1 MKVQLSHATRFFI
14 LSATFLFGC
23 RTAHNVAV
31 TSFRVIDAPA
41 NYVRRHLDDEDGTTT
56 TTTTTTYRSDV
67 VTPGQPVVTSPPPQR
82 RMTTQRRSSAETD
95 RERSAPIRE
104 KQESRSG
111 NSSPQ
116 RSVASSPSAKIP
128 YAKPVPGK
136 PGYVYSPFDPNGGYV
151 DVTGYA
157 SGSKAKD
164 PYSGK
169 IFLVP

>member
-1 MKVQLSHATRFFI
+1 MKLPMSLIKRYLI
-14 LSATFLFGC
+14 LSAMFLVGC

-41 NYVRRHLDDEDGTTT
+41 NYVRHHIDDESAASS
-56 TTTTTTYRSDV
+56 TTTYHSDV
-67 VTPGQPVVTSPPPQR
+67 TTPGQPIVTATPPRTTPTRRTVVDNGAGVEGTTEPKPHTASQSATANSQSP
-82 RMTTQRRSSAETD
+82 
-95 RERSAPIRE
+95 
-104 KQESRSG
+104 
-111 NSSPQ
+111 
-116 RSVASSPSAKIP
+116 KIP

-169 IFLVP
+169 IFIVP

>member
-1 MKVQLSHATRFFI
+1 MKMPMSFAVRLLIAG
-14 LSATFLFGC
+14 AGFLVGC

-41 NYVRRHLDDEDGTTT
+41 NYVRHRIDDGST
-56 TTTTTTYRSDV
+56 TTTTTTYQSDV
-67 VTPGQPVVTSPPPQR
+67 VTPGQPLASSPPQR
-82 RMTTQRRSSAETD
+82 RIQSHRRTVAEADVESGAAVHDVSEPRPKVSSQRPA
-95 RERSAPIRE
+95 
-104 KQESRSG
+104 
-111 NSSPQ
+111 SSPQ
-116 RSVASSPSAKIP
+116 SAKIP

-169 IFLVP
+169 IFIVP

>member
-1 MKVQLSHATRFFI
+1 MKLPMSLIRRYLV
-14 LSATFLFGC
+14 LSATLLVGC

-41 NYVRRHLDDEDGTTT
+41 NYVRHHIDEESAAS
-56 TTTTTTYRSDV
+56 TTTTYHSDV
-67 VTPGQPVVTSPPPQR
+67 TTPGQPIVTATPARTAAPRRTVVESSSGADKTTSQ
-82 RMTTQRRSSAETD
+82 
-95 RERSAPIRE
+95 
-104 KQESRSG
+104 
-111 NSSPQ
+111 SP
-116 RSVASSPSAKIP
+116 ALP

-169 IFLVP
+169 IFIVP

>member
-1 MKVQLSHATRFFI
+1 MKLPMSLIRRYLI
-14 LSATFLFGC
+14 LSAMCFVGC

-41 NYVRRHLDDEDGTTT
+41 NYVRRHIDEPTTATATTT
-56 TTTTTTYRSDV
+56 SRSDV
-67 VTPGQPVVTSPPPQR
+67 TTPGQPIVTTTPPTTSRRTVVD
-82 RMTTQRRSSAETD
+82 SSASVEGTTEPKP
-95 RERSAPIRE
+95 RTAPQSAAAST
-104 KQESRSG
+104 Q
-111 NSSPQ
+111 SP
-116 RSVASSPSAKIP
+116 KIP

-169 IFLVP
+169 IFIVP

>member
-1 MKVQLSHATRFFI
+1 MSLIKRYLI
-14 LSATFLFGC
+14 LSAMFLVGC

-41 NYVRRHLDDEDGTTT
+41 NYVRHHIDEEPAAS
-56 TTTTTTYRSDV
+56 TTTTYRSDV
-67 VTPGQPVVTSPPPQR
+67 TTPGQPIVTATPPR
-82 RMTTQRRSSAETD
+82 TTTQRTVVDSGASVEGTTEPRPHTASQSAT
-95 RERSAPIRE
+95 
-104 KQESRSG
+104 
-111 NSSPQ
+111 
-116 RSVASSPSAKIP
+116 ASSQSAKIP

-169 IFLVP
+169 IFIVP